1 MSYPF
6 KIIFNNNEVRWRNY
20 QTYFYQTYFY
30 IAKVNIIIMQDI
42 TTTIT
47 EENDINAERI
57 HITYNIVRLRY

>member
-6 KIIFNNNEVRWRNY
+6 KIIFNNNEVHWRNY
-20 QTYFYQTYFY
+20 QTCFYQTYFY